1 MNEHSGVGSDPMQGT
16 AQPVQSAE
24 RIAALDVARG
34 IALLGILTVNVH
46 YFGWP
51 LGDVLATHTPPKD
64 VSAIE
69 YAAWYY
75 LRTFGEGKF
84 FTIFSTLFGAGL
96 TIQWLRASQRG
107 QGFGSLAARRLSFL
121 MVLGLCHALLLWY
134 GDILFV
140 YAWAGLLLLIPL
152 HFKWSAR
159 TQVVVASGLLTLGC
173 VLWGG
178 MSILQDWGTRAA
190 AQGQQSTAAQPA
202 HIPLTS
208 ADTPAAAATTL
219 PTTDPA
225 PEAQTPF
232 GRLVQ
237 HWQSGA
243 GTGSPDDPAWRDNEV
258 LAYRDGPWLQSFL
271 FRGVT
276 WLSMIVMI
284 FFGFGLG
291 VLTMFLIG
299 SAIIKSD
306 VIRKGTDRFFCRA
319 AAVGLGVGVPL
330 SVLATAL
337 LGNDN
342 AWLRE
347 FLANAL
353 YLPAGAAVALGIL
366 ACVVLWTRSGKA
378 AGLARLIATTG
389 RFGLSNYLLQTLIC
403 TTIFYH
409 WGLGKFGS
417 LGGPSLLGV
426 ALGVYAAQVILS
438 TVADRY
444 LQYGPMEWLWRS
456 VTYWRFQPFLRRASD
471 RPH

>member
-1 MNEHSGVGSDPMQGT
+1 MNEHSGGGATP
-16 AQPVQSAE
+16 AQPVQAGE

-64 VSAIE
+64 VSAVE

-96 TIQWLRASQRG
+96 TIQWLRAGQRG
-107 QGFGSLAARRLSFL
+107 VGFGGLAARRLGFL
-121 MVLGLCHALLLWY
+121 ILLGLCHALLLWY
-134 GDILFV
+134 GDILFI
-140 YAWAGLLLLIPL
+140 YAWAGLLLLVPL

-159 TQVVVASGLLTLGC
+159 TQVVVAVILMGLGC
-173 VLWGG
+173 LLWGG
-178 MSILQDWGTRAA
+178 MSMLQDWGTRAA
-190 AQGQQSTAAQPA
+190 EQAQQREATQPTSIAA
-202 HIPLTS
+202 
-208 ADTPAAAATTL
+208 TPADAPVSSPTT
-219 PTTDPA
+219 PHATDPA
-225 PEAQTPF
+225 PDAATPF
-232 GRLVQ
+232 GRLLQ
-237 HWQSGA
+237 HWQSGG

-276 WLSMIVMI
+276 WLSMIFMVM
-284 FFGFGLG
+284 FGFGLG
-291 VLTMFLIG
+291 VITMFLIG

-306 VIRKGTDRFFCRA
+306 VIRTGSGRFFRIA
-319 AAVGLGVGVPL
+319 AIIGIGAGVPL
-330 SVLATAL
+330 SMLATAL
-337 LGNDN
+337 LGHTN

-347 FLANAL
+347 FVANAL
-353 YLPAGAAVALGIL
+353 YLPAGAAVALGVI

-378 AGLARLIATTG
+378 AGMARLVATTG
-389 RFGLSNYLLQTLIC
+389 RFGLTNYLMQTVIC
-403 TTIFYH
+403 TSIFYH

-417 LGGPSLLGV
+417 LGGPALLGI
-426 ALGVYAAQVILS
+426 ALGVYAMQVALS
-438 TVADRY
+438 AVAARH

-456 VTYWRFQPFLRRASD
+456 VTYWRLQPFLRRATEGA
-471 RPH
+471 H